1 MKKINKED
9 LELAKE
15 VQYWAGRLIGCENA
29 YDIAEEI
36 VNTIKYAESEINDVD
51 LGSVRLSL
59 PSENDVK
66 EQAKRI
72 IIPYDGY
79 KKDNAQRMIG
89 FKQGAEWM
97 RDKVKDNE
105 A

>member
-51 LGSVRLSL
+51 LANVSKSFTEKQMDDSYDKGFNDGVGS
-59 PSENDVK
+59 NMVK
-66 EQAKRI
+66 
-72 IIPYDGY
+72 
-79 KKDNAQRMIG
+79 
-89 FKQGAEWM
+89 
-97 RDKVKDNE
+97 
-105 A
+105 